1 MTGMSPSFSSDVI
14 YSGLVPAFGKS
25 WWDHETVHVT
35 MAFAGFGSLLL
46 VNGHARARVPEA
58 LDEFIQPAPTSAFHS
73 SYTLSKTIHRQ
84 QQRQQNQ

>member
-1 MTGMSPSFSSDVI
+1 MTHGIAMGNVLSLRHSLSDQQKKMTGMSPSFSSDVI

-35 MAFAGFGSLLL
+35 MVFAGIGSLLL

-58 LDEFIQPAPTSAFHS
+58 LDEV
-73 SYTLSKTIHRQ
+73 
-84 QQRQQNQ
+84 